1 VRVSDLRITPEKLL
15 ALSVVSQELLVVL
28 LEQ

>member
-15 ALSVVSQELLVVL
+15 ALSVVWQELLVVL